1 MTTPPDMNVRPARRA
16 AAGRPRAAR
25 NFLLARLLLCLCQHV
40 SKLDRKLLLPF
51 VVSPLFACVIPAGPE
66 FQDPPGV
73 PNAPPYVVAVSPER
87 LTTVV
92 GNENEVTF
100 SVTPG
105 DVNLDDTIYVKWVT
119 EYPPYS
125 ATLTRDQGWQKVP
138 PSGDGN
144 PTRSAVTFMPG
155 CTQVNQL
162 VTTHIIM
169 AAISDRPPTT
179 GLLNTESNV
188 APQQIFWFW
197 QHACQ
202 VGSQ

>member
-1 MTTPPDMNVRPARRA
+1 MTTLPDTNVRPARRA
-16 AAGRPRAAR
+16 AAGSARATR
-25 NFLLARLLLCLCQHV
+25 NSVMARLLLCLFQHV
-40 SKLDRKLLLPF
+40 AKLDRKLLLLF

-87 LTTVV
+87 GATVI

-105 DVNLDDTIYVKWVT
+105 DVNVDDPIWIKWIT
-119 EYPPYS
+119 EYPPFN
-125 ATLTRDQGWQKVP
+125 TNLTKDQGWEKIP
-138 PSGDGN
+138 PSADGN
-144 PTRSAVTFMPG
+144 PTRAASTFTPG
-155 CTQVNQL
+155 CTQVNPL
-162 VTTHIIM
+162 VTTHQIM

-179 GLLNTESNV
+179 GLLNTDSSIP
-188 APQQIFWFW
+188 PQEVFWYW

-202 VGSQ
+202 MESQ